1 MRAQIDRKKI
11 DIFCVNQPIRHQP
24 NHRQI
29 QGKKGLDLVNKK
41 TVVSSTRGLFLA
53 FGFLVLVDGDLI
65 MKKQIPRQAAAV
77 ALMQEV
83 FDNQPMP
90 AKKKKRRI
98 KKQPIK
104 TSTEMAEKMEGGVG
118 NEGAI

>member
-1 MRAQIDRKKI
+1 
-11 DIFCVNQPIRHQP
+11 
-24 NHRQI
+24 
-29 QGKKGLDLVNKK
+29 
-41 TVVSSTRGLFLA
+41 
-53 FGFLVLVDGDLI
+53 

-104 TSTEMAEKMEGGVG
+104 TSTEIAEKMEGGVG

>member
-1 MRAQIDRKKI
+1 
-11 DIFCVNQPIRHQP
+11 
-24 NHRQI
+24 
-29 QGKKGLDLVNKK
+29 
-41 TVVSSTRGLFLA
+41 
-53 FGFLVLVDGDLI
+53 
-65 MKKQIPRQAAAV
+65 MKKRIPRQAAAV

-83 FDNQPMP
+83 FDNQPVP
-90 AKKKKRRI
+90 AKTKKRRI